1 MTDYRTK
8 VVQKVLGHLIILII
22 GVIFDLATLGRLLE
36 KIDNFII
43 QYMVTLAL
51 NFKGMYQRN
60 IHCVVITNLSS
71 IRIEYSLDTCAYF
84 PGISTQLVILLPSP
98 NK

>member
-22 GVIFDLATLGRLLE
+22 GVIFDLATLRQLLE
-36 KIDNFII
+36 KIDTFRI

-60 IHCVVITNLSS
+60 IHCIV
-71 IRIEYSLDTCAYF
+71 
-84 PGISTQLVILLPSP
+84 
-98 NK
+98 

>member
-51 NFKGMYQRN
+51 TFKMFTVSSKQIYHQFGLN
-60 IHCVVITNLSS
+60 IV
-71 IRIEYSLDTCAYF
+71 
-84 PGISTQLVILLPSP
+84 
-98 NK
+98 